1 MKRVSLLGTEIAYR
15 ESGAVAAK
23 PVVFLHGNPT
33 SSYLWRKVIPEVEGV
48 ARCLAPDL
56 VGMGESGQ
64 AAGGEY
70 TFAEHARHLDA
81 WFDALHVSDVV
92 LVGHDWGGALGFDW
106 ARRNPDRVRGLA
118 YMETIVRPVT
128 WDDWPDAA
136 RRIFQAMRS
145 AAGEELVLEKNVFV
159 ERILPASILRTL
171 EPEEMEAYRR
181 PFVEPGEK
189 RRPTLTWPRQIP
201 IEGEPAD
208 VAERVA
214 AYGRAHPERSRPGS
228 LDPDRPPARL
238 LPDLAQPARGHGPGQ
253 PLHPGGL
260 AGGDRQSDRHLRFG
274 APLTHLPSREVAPER
289 RGWALDRIPHPCPPR
304 WGGGRIL
311 DSRPRNR
318 WFSRACVEEKFE
330 LAP

>member
-1 MKRVSLLGTEIAYR
+1 VKRVSLLGTEIAYR

-81 WFDALHVSDVV
+81 WFDALHVSDIV

-214 AYGRAHPERSRPGS
+214 AYGRWLESSPVPKLFVNADPGS
-228 LDPDRPPARL
+228 ILT
-238 LPDLAQPARGHGPGQ
+238 G
-253 PLHPGGL
+253 
-260 AGGDRQSDRHLRFG
+260 RQRDYCRTW
-274 APLTHLPSREVAPER
+274 PNQREVTV
-289 RGWALDRIPHPCPPR
+289 RGSHFIQEDSPAEI
-304 WGGGRIL
+304 GRAIATFV
-311 DSRPRNR
+311 S
-318 WFSRACVEEKFE
+318 E
-330 LAP
+330 LR